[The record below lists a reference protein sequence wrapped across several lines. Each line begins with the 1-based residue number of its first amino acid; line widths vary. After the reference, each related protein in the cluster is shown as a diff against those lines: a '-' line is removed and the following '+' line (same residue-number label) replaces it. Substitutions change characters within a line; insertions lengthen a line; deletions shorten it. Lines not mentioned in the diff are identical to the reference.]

1 MSFPFK
7 KMHGL
12 GNDFIMMNARDLP
25 TLDLSALQTLAKRVC
40 NRHFGIGA
48 DGLIVAAPPSD
59 ASLFDLKFIYIN
71 SDGSIA
77 EMCGNGIRC
86 FARYVIDE
94 GLWPNKSF
102 RAETGAGLIQPTLHE
117 NGTVT
122 VNMGLPIVEASSV
135 PFIPHNPYEAG
146 KEASTINHDGDALS
160 VWPVSMGNPHAI
172 LFLEDAHNQQL
183 NPAVDG
189 HWIEKHHQFPAKT
202 NVEFVTRQNAQT
214 YQVTVW
220 ERGCGFTLACGTGA
234 CATAVAAISSGRAKS
249 TSPVEIQLPG
259 GALFIEWSGNYGTP
273 VYMTGPAS
281 YVCEGVLSADFEEV
295 FSPLYTELH
304 HA

>member
-1 MSFPFK
+1 MPFPFK

-135 PFIPHNPYEAG
+135 PFIPQTPYEVGQAP
-146 KEASTINHDGDALS
+146 ATLNHDGEALS
-160 VWPVSMGNPHAI
+160 VWPISMGNPHAI
-172 LFLEDAHNQQL
+172 LFMEEPLNQRL

-189 HWIEKHHQFPAKT
+189 HRIETHAQFPAKT

-249 TSPVEIQLPG
+249 SAPVEVQLPG
-259 GALFIEWSGNYGTP
+259 GALFIEWSGHYGSP
-273 VYMTGPAS
+273 VYMTGPAA
-281 YVCEGVLSADFEEV
+281 YVCEGVLSADFAEV
-295 FSPLYTELH
+295 FSPLSTELH